1 MRRKKF
7 KIVDF
12 SKKAQILL
20 SYKTDNHYS
29 EERGEQKAVI
39 AAITFTNIEYNAALH
54 SVLESFWPHNRYCV
68 VVCIFIFFQFYFNF

>member
-29 EERGEQKAVI
+29 EERGE
-39 AAITFTNIEYNAALH
+39 
-54 SVLESFWPHNRYCV
+54 
-68 VVCIFIFFQFYFNF
+68 